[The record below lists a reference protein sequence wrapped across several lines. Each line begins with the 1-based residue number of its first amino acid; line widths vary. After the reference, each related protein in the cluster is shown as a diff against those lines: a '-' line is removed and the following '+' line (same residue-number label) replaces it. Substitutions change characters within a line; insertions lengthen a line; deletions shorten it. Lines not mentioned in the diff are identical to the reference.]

1 VLIRLHWGIADYE
14 HHTGDQYGGINGT
27 HTDILNLCTS
37 DDLII
42 SLLAFECIKHD
53 SLHQLARDIYRQLI
67 PVVLEETVL
76 TIRAS
81 PLSSHQHRSCGGHT
95 RSLNGYMR

>member
-1 VLIRLHWGIADYE
+1 MSIALANRHGEMD
-14 HHTGDQYGGINGT
+14 GT

-37 DDLII
+37 HDLII
-42 SLLAFECIKHD
+42 SFLAFESIKHD

-67 PVVLEETVL
+67 PVVLEETAL

-81 PLSSHQHRSCGGHT
+81 PLSSHQQQSREGHT

>member
-1 VLIRLHWGIADYE
+1 MLIRLHWGIADYE
-14 HHTGDQYGGINGT
+14 YHTGDQYGEINGT

-37 DDLII
+37 NDLKI
-42 SLLAFECIKHD
+42 SFLAFECIKHD
-53 SLHQLARDIYRQLI
+53 SLHQLERDIYRQLI
-67 PVVLEETVL
+67 PVVLEETAL

-81 PLSSHQHRSCGGHT
+81 PLSSHQQQSCERHT